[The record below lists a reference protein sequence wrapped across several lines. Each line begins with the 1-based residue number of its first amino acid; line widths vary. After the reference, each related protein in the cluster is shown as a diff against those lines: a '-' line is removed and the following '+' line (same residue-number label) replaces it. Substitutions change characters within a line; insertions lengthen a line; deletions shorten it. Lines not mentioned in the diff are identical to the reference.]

1 MTLRKA
7 AAALAL
13 FVAVVLAFA
22 AFNLLRESGSVR
34 LLGVIFGVSAVG
46 LAVVA
51 GVLYSTRPL
60 VVRRVLHLRSPND
73 VREPPNTLVVLGLG
87 LILVTGG
94 STALLAGLLS
104 LLRTDAE
111 TSGGGDTLLMGLL
124 ALGLGGACLIYAGRR
139 SKRD

>member
-1 MTLRKA
+1 
-7 AAALAL
+7 
-13 FVAVVLAFA
+13 
-22 AFNLLRESGSVR
+22 
-34 LLGVIFGVSAVG
+34 
-46 LAVVA
+46 
-51 GVLYSTRPL
+51 
-60 VVRRVLHLRSPND
+60 
-73 VREPPNTLVVLGLG
+73 LVVLGLG